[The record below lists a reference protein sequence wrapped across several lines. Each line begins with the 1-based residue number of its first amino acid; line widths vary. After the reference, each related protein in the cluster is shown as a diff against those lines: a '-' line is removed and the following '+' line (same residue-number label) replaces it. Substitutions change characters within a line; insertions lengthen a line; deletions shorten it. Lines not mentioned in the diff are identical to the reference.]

1 MSLQL
6 QGYIDL
12 PDHIKQGGFDHA
24 AVHRRT
30 SRLYVAHP
38 GNDAIDVLDCA
49 NDKFL
54 HSIPNLIGVAGALV
68 SDERNLIFTSNRG
81 ENTVGIFSPDDEAS
95 LIKVAVGVKPN
106 GLSRDPQRNILLAAN
121 VGDPALADSFT
132 VSIVDVE
139 QKKMI
144 ASVPVAGRTRWTI
157 FDSRLDCFFVNIAEP
172 FEIAV
177 IEANT
182 PTKVSRTYP
191 IPIAGPHGLDSDANT
206 GRLFCACD
214 GKKLVTL
221 ESGTGKVM
229 DAQDIG
235 GIPDV
240 IFFNAQLNH
249 LYVTIGDPGIIEV
262 FDTRAMKRIETVST
276 EKGAHTIG
284 YDVERNKVYAFLPAT
299 HRAVIYVDR

>member
-1 MSLQL
+1 MSVASSEGLKHFQKGQAISLTFLIKEQIMSLQL

-30 SRLYVAHP
+30 SRLYVAHTS
-38 GNDAIDVLDCA
+38 NDALDVLDCA

-182 PTKVSRTYP
+182 P
-191 IPIAGPHGLDSDANT
+191 
-206 GRLFCACD
+206 
-214 GKKLVTL
+214 
-221 ESGTGKVM
+221 
-229 DAQDIG
+229 
-235 GIPDV
+235 
-240 IFFNAQLNH
+240 
-249 LYVTIGDPGIIEV
+249 
-262 FDTRAMKRIETVST
+262 
-276 EKGAHTIG
+276 IG

-299 HRAVIYVDR
+299 HRAAIYVDR